1 MPDDATIIEGD
12 AGFLGMASR
21 LNPLQLPAGMV
32 QRCENMRL
40 DRGVAQTR
48 KGAKRLAE
56 SIGNIGEALTVPF
69 QLAPDKSISSITRG
83 GFGNLT
89 ATATLT
95 AHGYATD
102 DYVNI
107 RGADQSQYNGNFTIT
122 VTGANTFTYTLPADP
137 GISAGSVGL
146 VVGNVVTFSDLPIPS
161 NLSASTSYLIS
172 STPSS
177 TTFYISNINGSGLG
191 ILDTSITPG
200 VTKVNFSTGFSYTL
214 ASLVSGLMTISGT
227 SLIANRGPVIQNTY
241 IGGIIGAGIY
251 SSPRLDNSNEYIVLA
266 GPNACYLWR
275 DSASLQTIAYPTT
288 DTIVAGDDIEIIQ
301 AFDKLYLLRTR
312 EESLIRLQTLTQT
325 SGTATATTLGAHPYQ
340 TGEVVRISGAGEAG
354 YLADFQVTRISSTQ
368 FSFTVPS
375 GTAATATGQII
386 AQRVQPALVW
396 DGVLTNPFARV
407 AQGSHP
413 LGVTYSRLPSTSTAT
428 FLNNQLVIARNR
440 DEVLISDV
448 FDAETYDPVSKSF
461 RANAGSND
469 YIVALHPYAEGQV
482 LVFCRKSIWL
492 ATAAIGADGV
502 SIDPANSSLQLLT
515 DEIGCSARRS
525 IATAGVFVFFLSD
538 NGVYRLDNQFDL
550 KLRGSTQTLSDP
562 IADLIGGINAP
573 AAHLSNGIYFANR
586 YYLALPLGTSTQPNS
601 LFAFNMLNQQWETR
615 DTYGF
620 PIDRLLVSDYGT
632 QRRLFAATATGKL
645 FLLDE
650 LESGADDTASG
661 LGSTDVPGL
670 LLSRRYGWGS
680 MNAKRLLRAKASVVL
695 PAGASCTLEA
705 VTQDFDNDFQIAA
718 LTNSTGA
725 EEDYTLKA
733 PMRCKATTLDL
744 RWRTLTGRPI
754 LRQITAEAARSSM
767 DPTETRTLN

>member
-21 LNPLQLPAGMV
+21 LNPVQLPPGLCQLV
-32 QRCENMRL
+32 ENMRL

-56 SIGNIGEALTVPF
+56 SIGNIGEALTLPF
-69 QLAPDKSISSITRG
+69 QLAPDKSISSINRG
-83 GFGNLT
+83 GVGNLT

-95 AHGYATD
+95 AHGYVTGD
-102 DYVNI
+102 FVNI
-107 RGADQSQYNGNFTIT
+107 RGAAQAQYNGNFYIT
-122 VTGANTFTYTLPADP
+122 VTGADAFTYTLPSDP
-137 GISAGSVGL
+137 GISA
-146 VVGNVVTFSDLPIPS
+146 
-161 NLSASTSYLIS
+161 
-172 STPSS
+172 
-177 TTFYISNINGSGLG
+177 
-191 ILDTSITPG
+191 
-200 VTKVNFSTGFSYTL
+200 
-214 ASLVSGLMTISGT
+214 SGT
-227 SLIANRGPVIQNTY
+227 LIANRGPVIQNTY

-251 SSPRLDNSNEYIVLA
+251 SSPRLNNSNEYIVLA

-275 DSASLQTIAYPTT
+275 DGASLQTISYPTT

-312 EESLIRLQTLTQT
+312 DEPLIRLQTLTQT

-354 YLADFQVTRISSTQ
+354 YLADFEITRISSTQ

-375 GTAATATGQII
+375 ATDASASGQII

-396 DGVLTNPFARV
+396 DGVLANGFARV

-448 FDAETYDPVSKSF
+448 FDAETYDPVLKSF

-632 QRRLFAATATGKL
+632 ERRLFAATATGKL

-650 LESGADDTASG
+650 QESGADDTQSG
-661 LGSTDVPGL
+661 LGTTGVSGL
-670 LLSRRYGWGS
+670 LLTRRYGFDS
-680 MNAKRLLRAKASVVL
+680 LNTKRLLRSKASVVL
-695 PAGASCTLEA
+695 DAGAACTLDA
-705 VTQDFDNDFQIAA
+705 VTTDYDADFQVAA
-718 LTNSTGA
+718 LTNTTGTT
-725 EEDYTLKA
+725 EDYTIKA
-733 PMRCKATTLDL
+733 PLRCKATALDL
-744 RWRTLTGRPI
+744 RFRTSAGRPI
-754 LRQITAEAARSSM
+754 LRTITAEATRSGMS
-767 DPTETRTLN
+767 PQETRTLN

>member
-1 MPDDATIIEGD
+1 MPDDATVVEGD

-21 LNPLQLPAGMV
+21 LNPLQLQPGMV
-32 QRCENMRL
+32 QYCENMRL

-69 QLAPDKSISSITRG
+69 QLAPDKTISSITRG
-83 GFGNLT
+83 GAGNLT

-95 AHGYATD
+95 AHGYSTG

-107 RGADQSQYNGNFTIT
+107 RGAAQAQYNGNFYIT
-122 VTGANTFTYTLPADP
+122 VTGTNTFTYTLPSDP
-137 GISAGSVGL
+137 GA
-146 VVGNVVTFSDLPIPS
+146 
-161 NLSASTSYLIS
+161 SAS
-172 STPSS
+172 
-177 TTFYISNINGSGLG
+177 G
-191 ILDTSITPG
+191 
-200 VTKVNFSTGFSYTL
+200 TL
-214 ASLVSGLMTISGT
+214 V
-227 SLIANRGPVIQNTY
+227 ANRGPVIQSTY
-241 IGGIIGAGIY
+241 TGGIIGAGIY

-275 DSASLQTIAYPTT
+275 DGASLQTISYPNT

-312 EESLIRLQTLTQT
+312 DEPLIRIQTLTQA
-325 SGTATATTLGAHPYQ
+325 SGTATATTLGTHPYQ

-354 YLADFQVTRISSTQ
+354 YLADFQVTRISATQ
-368 FSFTVPS
+368 FSFAVPS
-375 GTAATATGQII
+375 STAAPATGQII

-396 DGVLTNPFARV
+396 DGVLSNAFTRV

-413 LGVTYSRLPSTSTAT
+413 LGVTLSRLPSTSTAT
-428 FLNNQLVIARNR
+428 YINNQLVIARNR

-448 FDAETYDPVSKSF
+448 FDAETFDPVQKSF

-492 ATAAIGADGV
+492 ASIAIASDGI
-502 SIDPANSSLQLLT
+502 SIDAAASSLQLLT

-562 IADLIGGINAP
+562 IADLIAGINAP
-573 AAHLSNGIYFANR
+573 AAHLSNGIYFGNR
-586 YYLALPLGTSTQPNS
+586 YYLAVPLGTSTQPNS

-650 LESGADDTASG
+650 QESGADDTQSG
-661 LGSTDVPGL
+661 LGTTPVTGL
-670 LLSRRYGWGS
+670 LLTRRYGFDS
-680 MNAKRLLRAKASVVL
+680 LNAKRLLRSKASIVL
-695 PAGASCTLEA
+695 DAGAACTLHA
-705 VTQDFDNDFQIAA
+705 VTTDYDADFQIAS
-718 LTNSTGA
+718 LTNTTA
-725 EEDYTLKA
+725 TTEDYTLKA
-733 PMRCKATTLDL
+733 PLRCRATALDL
-744 RWRTLTGRPI
+744 RFRTQSGRPI
-754 LRQITAEAARSSM
+754 LRTLTAEATRSGMS
-767 DPTETRTLN
+767 PQETRTLN

>member
-21 LNPLQLPAGMV
+21 LNPLQLQPGMCQYV
-32 QRCENMRL
+32 ENMRL

-56 SIGNIGEALTVPF
+56 SIGNIGEALTLPF

-83 GFGNLT
+83 GVGNLT

-102 DYVNI
+102 DFVNI
-107 RGADQSQYNGNFTIT
+107 RGAAQAQYNGNFYIT

-137 GISAGSVGL
+137 GISA
-146 VVGNVVTFSDLPIPS
+146 
-161 NLSASTSYLIS
+161 
-172 STPSS
+172 
-177 TTFYISNINGSGLG
+177 
-191 ILDTSITPG
+191 
-200 VTKVNFSTGFSYTL
+200 
-214 ASLVSGLMTISGT
+214 SGT
-227 SLIANRGPVIQNTY
+227 LIANRGPVIQNTY

-275 DSASLQTIAYPTT
+275 DGAALQTISYPTT

-312 EESLIRLQTLTQT
+312 DEPLIRLQTLTQT
-325 SGTATATTLGAHPYQ
+325 SGTATATTLGTHSYQ

-354 YLADFQVTRISSTQ
+354 YLADFEITRISSTQ

-375 GTAATATGQII
+375 ATAASASGQII

-396 DGVLTNPFARV
+396 DGDLANGFTRV
-407 AQGSHP
+407 AQGNHP
-413 LGVTYSRLPSTSTAT
+413 VNVTFSRLPSTSIAT
-428 FLNNQLVIARNR
+428 YYNNQLVIARNR

-502 SIDPANSSLQLLT
+502 SIDPVNSSLQLLT
-515 DEIGCSARRS
+515 NEVGCSARRS
-525 IATAGVFVFFLSD
+525 IATAGVYVFFLSD

-562 IADLIGGINAP
+562 IADLVGEANSS
-573 AAHLSNGIYFANR
+573 AAHLSNGIYFGNR
-586 YYLALPLGTSTQPNS
+586 YYLALPLGTSTQPNN

-632 QRRLFAATATGKL
+632 ERRLFAATATGKL

-650 LESGADDTASG
+650 QESGADDTQSG
-661 LGSTDVPGL
+661 LGTTGVSGL
-670 LLSRRYGWGS
+670 LLTRRYGFDS
-680 MNAKRLLRAKASVVL
+680 LNTKRLLRSKASVVL
-695 PAGASCTLEA
+695 DAGAACTLDA
-705 VTQDFDNDFQIAA
+705 VTTDYDADFQIAA
-718 LTNSTGA
+718 LSNTTGTT
-725 EEDYTLKA
+725 EDYTIKA
-733 PMRCKATTLDL
+733 PLRCKATAIDL
-744 RWRTLTGRPI
+744 RFRTSAGRPI
-754 LRQITAEAARSSM
+754 LRTIVAEAARSGMSHQ
-767 DPTETRTLN
+767 ETRTLN

>member
-21 LNPLQLPAGMV
+21 LNPLQLQPGMV
-32 QRCENMRL
+32 QYVENMRL

-48 KGAKRLAE
+48 RGAKRLAE
-56 SIGNIGEALTVPF
+56 SIGNIGEALTLPF

-83 GFGNLT
+83 GSGNLT
-89 ATATLT
+89 ATATLP

-107 RGADQSQYNGNFTIT
+107 RGADQSQYNGNFIIT

-146 VVGNVVTFSDLPIPS
+146 VAGNVVTFSNLPTPS
-161 NLSASTSYLIS
+161 NLSASASYLIS
-172 STPSS
+172 TTPSS
-177 TTFYISNINGSGLG
+177 TTFYISDINGIS
-191 ILDTSITPG
+191 ISVANSSITPG

-214 ASLVSGLMTISGT
+214 ASLASGLMTISGT
-227 SLIANRGPVIQNTY
+227 SLLANRGPVIQNTY
-241 IGGIIGAGIY
+241 TGGIIGAGIY

-275 DSASLQTIAYPTT
+275 DGASLQSIAYPTT

-301 AFDKLYLLRTR
+301 AFDKIYLLRTR
-312 EESLIRLQTLTQT
+312 EESLIRLQTLIQA
-325 SGTATATTLGAHPYQ
+325 SGTATATTLGTHPYQ
-340 TGEVVRISGAGEAG
+340 TGEIVRINGAGEIG
-354 YLADFQVTRISSTQ
+354 YSADFEIARISSTQ

-386 AQRVQPALVW
+386 SQRVQPALVW
-396 DGVLTNPFARV
+396 DGVLANTFVRV
-407 AQGSHP
+407 EQGNHP
-413 LGVTYSRLPSTSTAT
+413 VNVTFSRLPSTSIAT
-428 FLNNQLVIARNR
+428 YYNNQLVIARNR

-448 FDAETYDPVSKSF
+448 FDAETYDPVLKSF

-492 ATAAIGADGV
+492 ATAAIGTDGV
-502 SIDPANSSLQLLT
+502 SIDPTNSSLQLLT

-562 IADLIGGINAP
+562 IADLVGGINAP
-573 AAHLSNGIYFANR
+573 AAHLSNGIYFGNR
-586 YYLALPLGTSTQPNS
+586 YYLALPLGPSTQPNS

-650 LESGADDTASG
+650 QESGADDTQSG
-661 LGSTDVPGL
+661 LGTTGVSGL
-670 LLSRRYGWGS
+670 LLTRRYGFDS
-680 MNAKRLLRAKASVVL
+680 LNAKRLLRSKASVVL
-695 PAGASCTLEA
+695 DDGAACTLDA
-705 VTQDFDNDFQIAA
+705 VTTDYDADFQIAA
-718 LTNSTGA
+718 LTNTTGTT
-725 EEDYTLKA
+725 EDYTIKA
-733 PMRCKATTLDL
+733 PLRCKATAIDL
-744 RWRTLTGRPI
+744 RFRTSAGRPI
-754 LRQITAEAARSSM
+754 LRTITAEATRSGMS
-767 DPTETRTLN
+767 PQETRTLN

>member
-1 MPDDATIIEGD
+1 MPDDATIVEGD

-21 LNPLQLPAGMV
+21 LNPLQLQPGMV
-32 QRCENMRL
+32 QYCENMRL

-56 SIGNIGEALTVPF
+56 SIGNIGEALTLPF

-83 GFGNLT
+83 GVGNLT

-102 DYVNI
+102 DFVNI
-107 RGADQSQYNGNFTIT
+107 RGADQAQYNGNFYIT

-137 GISAGSVGL
+137 GISA
-146 VVGNVVTFSDLPIPS
+146 
-161 NLSASTSYLIS
+161 
-172 STPSS
+172 
-177 TTFYISNINGSGLG
+177 
-191 ILDTSITPG
+191 
-200 VTKVNFSTGFSYTL
+200 
-214 ASLVSGLMTISGT
+214 SGT
-227 SLIANRGPVIQNTY
+227 LIANRGPVIQNTY

-275 DSASLQTIAYPTT
+275 DGASLQTIAYPTT

-354 YLADFQVTRISSTQ
+354 YLADFEITRISSTQ

-375 GTAATATGQII
+375 ATTASASGQII

-396 DGVLTNPFARV
+396 DGVLANGFARV

-632 QRRLFAATATGKL
+632 ERRLFAATATGKL

-650 LESGADDTASG
+650 QESGADDTQSG
-661 LGSTDVPGL
+661 LGTTGVSGL
-670 LLSRRYGWGS
+670 LLTRRYGFDS
-680 MNAKRLLRAKASVVL
+680 LNTKRLLRSKASVVL
-695 PAGASCTLEA
+695 GAGAACTLDA
-705 VTQDFDNDFQIAA
+705 VTTDYDNDFQIAS
-718 LTNSTGA
+718 LTNTTGST
-725 EEDYTLKA
+725 EDYTIKA
-733 PMRCKATTLDL
+733 PLRVKATALDL
-744 RWRTLTGRPI
+744 RFRTQSGRPI
-754 LRQITAEAARSSM
+754 LRTITAEATRSGMS
-767 DPTETRTLN
+767 PQETRTLN

>member
-1 MPDDATIIEGD
+1 MPDDQTITEGD

-21 LNPLQLPAGMV
+21 LNPLQLQPGMCQLV
-32 QRCENMRL
+32 ENMRL

-56 SIGNIGEALTVPF
+56 SIGNIGEALTLPF
-69 QLAPDKSISSITRG
+69 QLAPDKSISSIARG

-107 RGADQSQYNGNFTIT
+107 RGADQSQFNGNFIIT
-122 VTGANTFTYTLPADP
+122 VTGANTFTYTMTADP
-137 GISAGSVGL
+137 GISA
-146 VVGNVVTFSDLPIPS
+146 
-161 NLSASTSYLIS
+161 
-172 STPSS
+172 
-177 TTFYISNINGSGLG
+177 
-191 ILDTSITPG
+191 
-200 VTKVNFSTGFSYTL
+200 
-214 ASLVSGLMTISGT
+214 SGT
-227 SLIANRGPVIQNTY
+227 LLANRGPVIQNTY

-275 DSASLQTIAYPTT
+275 DGASLQTIAYPTT

-301 AFDKLYLLRTR
+301 AFDKIYLLRTR
-312 EESLIRLQTLTQT
+312 DEPLIRLQTLIQA
-325 SGTATATTLGAHPYQ
+325 SGTATATTLGTHPYQ
-340 TGEVVRISGAGEAG
+340 TGEIVRINGAGEIG
-354 YLADFQVTRISSTQ
+354 YSADFEIARISATQ

-386 AQRVQPALVW
+386 SQRVQPALVW
-396 DGVLTNPFARV
+396 DGMLANTFTRV
-407 AQGSHP
+407 AQGNHP
-413 LGVTYSRLPSTSTAT
+413 VNVTFSRLPSTSIAT
-428 FLNNQLVIARNR
+428 YYNNQLVIARNR

-492 ATAAIGADGV
+492 ATAAIGVDGV
-502 SIDPANSSLQLLT
+502 SIDPVNSSLQLLT
-515 DEIGCSARRS
+515 DEVGCSARRS

-562 IADLIGGINAP
+562 IADLVGEVNAP
-573 AAHLSNGIYFANR
+573 AAHLSNGIYFGNR
-586 YYLALPLGTSTQPNS
+586 YYLALPLGTSTSPNS
-601 LFAFNMLNQQWETR
+601 LFAYNMLNQQWETK
-615 DTYGF
+615 DIYGF

-632 QRRLFAATATGKL
+632 QRRLFAATNTGKL

-650 LESGADDTASG
+650 QESGADDTQSG
-661 LGSTDVPGL
+661 LGTTGVSGVL
-670 LLSRRYGWGS
+670 LTRRYGFDS
-680 MNAKRLLRAKASVVL
+680 LNTKRLLRSKASVVL
-695 PAGASCTLEA
+695 DAGAACTLDA
-705 VTQDFDNDFQIAA
+705 VTTDYDKDFQIAS
-718 LTNSTGA
+718 LTNTSGNT
-725 EEDYTLKA
+725 EDFTIKA
-733 PMRCKATTLDL
+733 PLRCKATAIDL
-744 RWRTLTGRPI
+744 RFRTSAGRPI
-754 LRQITAEAARSSM
+754 LRTITAEATRSSM
-767 DPTETRTLN
+767 SPQETRTLN

>member
-1 MPDDATIIEGD
+1 MADDQTITEGD
-12 AGFLGMASR
+12 AGFIGMASR
-21 LNPLQLPAGMV
+21 LNPLQLQPGMV
-32 QRCENMRL
+32 QYVENMRL

-56 SIGNIGEALTVPF
+56 SIGNIGEALTLPF

-83 GFGNLT
+83 GVGNLT

-102 DYVNI
+102 DFVNI
-107 RGADQSQYNGNFTIT
+107 RGAAQAQYNGNFYIT
-122 VTGANTFTYTLPADP
+122 VTSANTFTYTLPADP
-137 GISAGSVGL
+137 GISA
-146 VVGNVVTFSDLPIPS
+146 
-161 NLSASTSYLIS
+161 
-172 STPSS
+172 
-177 TTFYISNINGSGLG
+177 
-191 ILDTSITPG
+191 
-200 VTKVNFSTGFSYTL
+200 
-214 ASLVSGLMTISGT
+214 SGT
-227 SLIANRGPVIQNTY
+227 LLANRGPVIQNTY

-275 DSASLQTIAYPTT
+275 DGAALQTISYPTT

-312 EESLIRLQTLTQT
+312 DEPLIRIPTLTQT

-340 TGEVVRISGAGEAG
+340 TGEVVRISGAGEVG
-354 YLADFQVTRISSTQ
+354 YLTDFEITRISATQ

-375 GTAATATGQII
+375 ATAASASGQII

-396 DGVLTNPFARV
+396 DGVLANRFTRV
-407 AQGSHP
+407 AQGNHP
-413 LGVTYSRLPSTSTAT
+413 VNVTFSRLPSTSIAT
-428 FLNNQLVIARNR
+428 FYNNQLVIARNR

-448 FDAETYDPVSKSF
+448 FDAETYDPVLKSF

-502 SIDPANSSLQLLT
+502 SIDPVNSSLQLLT

-562 IADLIGGINAP
+562 IADLVGEVNAP
-573 AAHLSNGIYFANR
+573 AAHLSNGIYFGNR
-586 YYLALPLGTSTQPNS
+586 YYLALPLGTSTSPNS
-601 LFAFNMLNQQWETR
+601 LFAYNMLNQQWETK
-615 DTYGF
+615 DIYGF

-632 QRRLFAATATGKL
+632 ERRLFAATATGKL

-650 LESGADDTASG
+650 QESGADDTQSG
-661 LGSTDVPGL
+661 LGTTGVSGL
-670 LLSRRYGWGS
+670 LLTRRYGFDS
-680 MNAKRLLRAKASVVL
+680 LNTKRLLRSKASVVL
-695 PAGASCTLEA
+695 DAGAACTLDA
-705 VTQDFDNDFQIAA
+705 VTTDYDADFQVAA
-718 LTNSTGA
+718 LTNTSGTT
-725 EEDYTLKA
+725 EDYTIKA
-733 PMRCKATTLDL
+733 PLRCKATALDL
-744 RWRTLTGRPI
+744 RFRTSAGRPI
-754 LRQITAEAARSSM
+754 LRTITAEATRSGMS
-767 DPTETRTLN
+767 PQETRTLN